1 MNPKVKK
8 ILDKINDEGIESM
21 LPFFNNNFEV
31 LLNYLKW
38 GNAIEELRLD
48 RTDLNNDF
56 YLFSRF

>member
-31 LLNYLKW
+31 LLNYLKS
-38 GNAIEELRLD
+38 L
-48 RTDLNNDF
+48 
-56 YLFSRF
+56 